1 MASTPDT
8 SDGHGQDLADPK
20 ATVPDTASSPEIAP
34 EPTLDAKP
42 VPDALPRFLQ
52 ARQQAIPEP
61 PPVTTALTAVAALM
75 IIGLADQWVGA
86 GTARLVALVALIPDV
101 WWLAALGR
109 FGFVFG
115 LMAAHRYGGRTRQDN
130 RL

>member
-8 SDGHGQDLADPK
+8 SDGHGQDSADPK
-20 ATVPDTASSPEIAP
+20 ATVPDTASSPETAL
-34 EPTLDAKP
+34 ELTLDAQP

-52 ARQQAIPEP
+52 ARQQSIPEP

-115 LMAAHRYGGRTRQDN
+115 LMAARSDGAMARWWAT
-130 RL
+130 